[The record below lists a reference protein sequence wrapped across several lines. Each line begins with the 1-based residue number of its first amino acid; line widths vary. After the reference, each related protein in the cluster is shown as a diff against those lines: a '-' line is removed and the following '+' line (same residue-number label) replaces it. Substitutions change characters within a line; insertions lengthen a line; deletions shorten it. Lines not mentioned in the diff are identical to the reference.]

1 MTGGWLADTAAMYAP
16 RLPPRRPADRG
27 AAGRWRCWRSATR
40 RCSRRCRRCSGDSAS
55 WAAWCST
62 AAAAACFSSWLF
74 FLEQIVR
81 GRGRVDL
88 RELPASFGAYLG
100 DLLNVGF
107 LLFLLQLVAA
117 FVLAPFPLLLIV
129 FGLAVFA
136 FLNAVPELVYLG
148 RSGAA
153 ELLAES
159 YRFIAANWI
168 EWFPANLAARRRGA
182 GGRHGPAGRPA
193 RVDQRRRRRAGR
205 GLRLGGTRAAL
216 PRADD
221 VEPARARV
229 SPARGGVGA
238 PLPVLGFEPAL
249 GVDRRHAAGAGGGDR
264 LAVGRVLHVAARRTR
279 PGRWCTCVRG
289 SVTM

>member
-1 MTGGWLADTAAMYAP
+1 MTGGWLADTAAMYG
-16 RLPPRRPADRG
+16 RVFRRAGQLTAGSWPLALLAIGYPALL
-27 AAGRWRCWRSATR
+27 AALSSVLGRFGFVGGMVW
-40 RCSRRCRRCSGDSAS
+40 
-55 WAAWCST
+55 T

-81 GRGRVDL
+81 GRGTVDL

-168 EWFPANLAARRRGA
+168 EWFPPNLLLVAAVLA
-182 GGRHGPAGRPA
+182 VDMVLPDGPL
-193 RVDQRRRRRAGR
+193 
-205 GLRLGGTRAAL
+205 GLI
-216 PRADD
+216 
-221 VEPARARV
+221 
-229 SPARGGVGA
+229 S
-238 PLPVLGFEPAL
+238 
-249 GVDRRHAAGAGGGDR
+249 AAGAG
-264 LAVGRVLHVAARRTR
+264 LVAAY
-279 PGRWCTCVRG
+279 GWVVRG
-289 SVTM
+289 LLFLELTTSSRRAREFRRRAEG